1 MRQALSTSRRLDLRA
16 RIRGSSF
23 RSAARLVVV
32 AAAVT
37 LLAGCASDDALDPTG
52 TWSTTVTFGAGDCG
66 FTGTLQDIWTVT
78 KSANGYAISSSDPN
92 QTLSGTFTCDS
103 DSCEL
108 SAQVIETGTLTDG
121 TPFTGNIAYNYS
133 LTTDDKIAGSGSA
146 SVSPQGGS
154 TCTQAFTASGSRT

>member
-23 RSAARLVVV
+23 RSAARLVIV

-37 LLAGCASDDALDPTG
+37 LAGCASDDPLDPAG

-78 KSANGYAISSSDPN
+78 KSANGYAISSSNPN

-103 DSCEL
+103 DSCKL

-121 TPFTGNIAYNYS
+121 TPFTGNIAYNYA
-133 LTTDDKIAGSGSA
+133 LTPDHKIAGSGSA
-146 SVSPQGGS
+146 SLSPQGGS
-154 TCTQAFTASGSRT
+154 TCTQAFTASGSKS